1 MEKVFLLWHTQ
12 ELKDGEEDE
21 KLIGVYRTEADA
33 KNAVERVGD
42 KPGFAMFPSGFEI
55 CPYELN
61 QDHWIDGFVMA
72 SD

>member
-1 MEKVFLLWHTQ
+1 
-12 ELKDGEEDE
+12 
-21 KLIGVYRTEADA
+21 LIGVYRTEADA